1 MSAFVQPIAQKLNIK
16 LQSVEA
22 VLAMLAEGAT
32 IPFIARYR
40 KDKTGALDE
49 VQIQQIQDELKFLKE
64 FTERKSFIEK
74 TIIEQQKM
82 TPALQAKIDGAV
94 TVAELEDI
102 YLPYKPKRTTKAQ
115 TARGKGLEPLANLLL
130 EQNDTDV
137 LAVATTF
144 ITENVLDVE
153 AALQGA
159 RDIIA
164 ELINED
170 AQVRAKLRK
179 LFESAATIQS
189 KVISDQETAGIKYKD
204 YFDFSELISK
214 IPSHRILAVLR
225 GFLEGYLRITISPL
239 EENAIETIESI
250 YIRGMSSCGDQ
261 IRKATKD
268 AYRRLLQPSLET
280 EFRTNLKAKA
290 DEDAINVFAE
300 NLRQLL
306 LSAPIG
312 GKRILAIDP
321 GYRSGCK
328 VVCLDEKG
336 GLQKTDL
343 IFPHENNRVAAE
355 EIKIKNLV
363 QQYGIEVFA
372 IGDGTAGRE
381 TEIFIKKIN
390 LGLPVFLVN
399 EDGASIYSASEIARE
414 EFPNEDITVRGA
426 VSIGRRLMDPLA
438 ELVKLDPKSIGVGQY
453 QHDVNQFRLK
463 ERLDATVVSCV
474 NNVGVN
480 LNTASKHLLSYVSG
494 IGGTL
499 ADNIIKYR
507 NEIGKF
513 SSRKQLLKVPRLGGK
528 AFEQCAGFLRIPEGD
543 DLLDQSAV
551 HPEAYPLVEVIAKEL
566 GVDVKALIGKEELL
580 KRVDAKK
587 YATEQIGEL
596 TIQDILNELKKPGLD
611 PRSEAQAF
619 EFANIFS
626 IDDVKV
632 GMEVPG
638 VVTNITRFGA
648 FVDIGVKQDGL
659 VHVSEISHQYITDP
673 SEVLKLNQQVKVKV
687 MEVDIIRKRI
697 GLSIKQMMAPAT
709 GLQKR
714 PIERKN
720 SVVQKEA
727 ELPMNDAL
735 VALKQK
741 FGR

>member
-355 EIKIKNLV
+355 EIKIKSLV

>member
-74 TIIEQQKM
+74 TVIEQQKM

-170 AQVRAKLRK
+170 SQVRAKLRK

-632 GMEVPG
+632 GMELPG

-687 MEVDIIRKRI
+687 MEVDVIRKRI
-697 GLSIKQMMAPAT
+697 GLSIKQMMTPAT

>member
-355 EIKIKNLV
+355 EIKIKSLV

-438 ELVKLDPKSIGVGQY
+438 ELVKIDPKSIGVGQY

-632 GMEVPG
+632 GMELPG

-714 PIERKN
+714 PVERKN